1 MIASNIDHPREKE
14 KGEAQ
19 LATWARILLFILAYA
34 FIGGIFLLIGGLL
47 IGIPSEDFGIINNLS
62 IDKIT
67 KLQFFNLLGVVLSI
81 FFFRKF
87 VDRRTF
93 LSIGLS
99 IKNRFADFITGF
111 VITIAIFSLGFFTLY
126 FFNYIKITEIN
137 FNTNTL
143 LLSFFLFLFIS
154 LFEELMMRGYILNN
168 LLESMNKYLA
178 LIISSAIFSLFHIFN
193 DNTSLLGM
201 INLFLAGLTL
211 GAAYIYTRNLWFPIS
226 MHLFW
231 NFIQGPILGFNVSGL
246 NLDSLLVLDI
256 SGRTIITG
264 GDFGFEG
271 SILCTI
277 LELISLIGI
286 LYYFRKKNTSQPEKV
301 MATL

>member
-1 MIASNIDHPREKE
+1 MNIEQKPLVNT
-14 KGEAQ
+14 GF
-19 LATWARILLFILAYA
+19 RIFLFIIAYT

-47 IGIPSEDFGIINNLS
+47 IGIPSEDFGIIDNLS
-62 IDKIT
+62 LDKIT
-67 KLQFFNLLGVVLSI
+67 KLQFFNLLGIVLSI
-81 FFFRKF
+81 FIFRKF

-99 IKNRFADFITGF
+99 VKNRFADFITGF

-126 FFNYIKITEIN
+126 FFNYIKITGIN
-137 FNTNTL
+137 FNANTL
-143 LLSFFLFLFIS
+143 LLNFFLFLFIS
-154 LFEELMMRGYILNN
+154 LIEELMMRGYILNN

-178 LIISSAIFSLFHIFN
+178 LIISSVIFSLFHIFN

-226 MHLFW
+226 LHLFW
-231 NFIQGPILGFNVSGL
+231 NFIQGPILGFNVSGMK
-246 NLDSLLVLDI
+246 LDTLIVFNSKGSDL
-256 SGRTIITG
+256 ITG

-277 LELISLIGI
+277 LELISFIGI
-286 LYYFRKKNTSQPEKV
+286 LYYFRRKETLLLKEVKV
-301 MATL
+301 Q